1 MTEIF
6 WIASLI
12 FTTYMCI
19 DCINRKEHFVWII
32 VMIVLMPVGAIAY
45 FFAVKNRVSAPS
57 SGNGGGQ
64 QSAGRSSFFQPSAP
78 RKELDTEE
86 TLQLKELIGKYD
98 KAYHYEKLGQIYLEQ
113 KKYDLAIEPFQEA
126 VKRDPEMN
134 EARYGLAKCYY
145 GQGRFSEAAEV
156 LEELVEIDKK
166 YDYGNA
172 IFGLAECYR
181 LSGQED
187 KALETY
193 EAVINSYHFF
203 KAYYHYAKLLDKRGK
218 KQEAID
224 YMKSIIGSSKD
235 LPDYKLEKERRWID
249 EAYKFLRKNGIEL
262 A

>member
-1 MTEIF
+1 MTELF

-19 DCINRKEHFVWII
+19 DCINRKEHFIWII
-32 VMIVLMPVGAIAY
+32 VMIVLMPIGAIAY
-45 FFAVKNRVSAPS
+45 FFAVKNRAPEPS
-57 SGNGGGQ
+57 TSEQGVGKP
-64 QSAGRSSFFQPSAP
+64 SFFAASPP
-78 RKELDTEE
+78 KKELDTEE
-86 TLQLKELIGKYD
+86 TLQLKEMISKYD
-98 KAYHYEKLGQIYLEQ
+98 KAYHYEKLGQIYLEK
-113 KKYDLAIEPFQEA
+113 KKYDLAIEPLQEA
-126 VKRDPEMN
+126 IKRDPEMN
-134 EARYGLAKCYY
+134 DARYGLAKCFY
-145 GQGRFSEAAEV
+145 GQGRFAESAEV
-156 LEELVEIDKK
+156 LEELVKIDKK

-224 YMKSIIGSSKD
+224 TMKSIIGSSKD
-235 LPDYKLEKERRWID
+235 LPEYKLEKERRWIE

>member
-1 MTEIF
+1 MTELF

-19 DCINRKEHFVWII
+19 DCINRKEHFIWII
-32 VMIVLMPVGAIAY
+32 VMIVLMPIGAIAY
-45 FFAVKNRVSAPS
+45 FFAVKNRAPAPS
-57 SGNGGGQ
+57 TGEQRVSKP
-64 QSAGRSSFFQPSAP
+64 SFFTPSP
-78 RKELDTEE
+78 PKKELDTEE
-86 TLQLKELIGKYD
+86 TLQLKEMISKYD
-98 KAYHYEKLGQIYLEQ
+98 KAYHYEKLGQIYLEK

-145 GQGRFSEAAEV
+145 GQGRFAEAAEV
-156 LEELVEIDKK
+156 LEELVKINKK

-187 KALETY
+187 KAFETY

-224 YMKSIIGSSKD
+224 AMKSIIGSSKD
-235 LPDYKLEKERRWID
+235 LPEYKLEKERRWIE